1 MAFSLEKRSSSYK
14 SLSTFLCYS
23 ETKPNFKIK
32 KKNNLKKNH
41 YQIPNN
47 YTLKKK
53 RKKKC

>member
-14 SLSTFLCYS
+14 SLSTFLYYS

-32 KKNNLKKNH
+32 KIIKKNH

-53 RKKKC
+53 ERKKKC